1 MMPKLQMRKLIM
13 IPSSA
18 QSPYNQLVAFEPR
31 QWGSY
36 QLMYFEVLFCM
47 VSQYLNSKS
56 CRVCQLI
63 CQPQAHAGFCPTV
76 FSSRS
81 ATFLSRSSLLQDSYT
96 WRRSRPS
103 EIRQLY
109 CSSHTCMAFYLKGC
123 VQQNKIL
130 IRSSGENLPELLP
143 FVNSL
148 FLLGVP

>member
-18 QSPYNQLVAFEPR
+18 QSLYNQLVVFEPR

-36 QLMYFEVLFCM
+36 QLMCFEVLFHM

-56 CRVCQLI
+56 CGVCQLI
-63 CQPQAHAGFCPTV
+63 CQPQARAGFCPTV
-76 FSSRS
+76 FSSRLS
-81 ATFLSRSSLLQDSYT
+81 TLLSRSSLLQGIST

-103 EIRQLY
+103 EIRQFY
-109 CSSHTCMAFYLKGC
+109 CSSHACVAFYLKGY

-148 FLLGVP
+148 FLLWFP